1 MRNFK
6 INARNKLTIRRLLTF
21 STYTRPHLE
30 YGSSTYVKNVALGTL
45 LRFEAP
51 GDLPVDKVKM
61 QQLTS
66 S

>member
-21 STYTRPHLE
+21 STNTRSHLE
-30 YGSSTYVKNVALGTL
+30 YDTSTYVKNVALGTL

-51 GDLPVDKVKM
+51 GDLPVNKVKM
-61 QQLTS
+61 QQLR
-66 S
+66 